1 MDTQQELEAQV
12 RVLETE
18 VAQLRRSLNSRV
30 VIEQAKGA
38 LSVTMSV
45 SIKEAFEAIRRQAR
59 IQERE
64 IHLVA
69 GEVVRNQGHFLP

>member
-30 VIEQAKGA
+30 VIAGQGRAQ
-38 LSVTMSV
+38 
-45 SIKEAFEAIRRQAR
+45 RDY
-59 IQERE
+59 ER
-64 IHLVA
+64 VD
-69 GEVVRNQGHFLP
+69 QGSL